1 MRFLGR
7 QLLAGYAALAL
18 AAFTVPALA
27 QTPSLG
33 DIAKKEQERRKGSK
47 QPAKVYTNED
57 LKGGGVPS
65 APPATDTGSADGAPP
80 AAAPA
85 DGSQAAPPDPAQ
97 KDAKP
102 ADKDAKSADKDAG
115 VASDPK
121 DEEGWR
127 TRITGA
133 RDEQRRNEVFAEALQ
148 SRINALTTDFAARD
162 NPVERTQIAD
172 ERQKAL
178 AELERVKNDIEKSK
192 KMIAEIEE
200 AARKAGVPPGWLR

>member
-1 MRFLGR
+1 MTFLWR
-7 QLLAGYAALAL
+7 QVLTGCAALAL
-18 AAFTVPALA
+18 VAVAVPAVA

-57 LKGGGVPS
+57 LKGGSLPS
-65 APPATDTGSADGAPP
+65 APPATETRSADGAPA

-85 DGSQAAPPDPAQ
+85 DGSPASSTDSAQ
-97 KDAKP
+97 KDT
-102 ADKDAKSADKDAG
+102 KSATKDAG
-115 VASDPK
+115 PASDVK
-121 DEEGWR
+121 DEVAWR
-127 TRITGA
+127 TEITSA

-178 AELERVKNDIEKSK
+178 ADLERVKNDVETSK
-192 KMIAEIEE
+192 KKIAAIEE
-200 AARKAGVPPGWLR
+200 NARKAGVPPGWLR

>member
-1 MRFLGR
+1 MKVLGR
-7 QLLAGYAALAL
+7 HLLTACAALAL
-18 AAFTVPALA
+18 VAFAGPVLA

-33 DIAKKEQERRKGSK
+33 DIAKKEQDRRKGAK
-47 QPAKVYTNED
+47 QPTKVYTNDD
-57 LKGGGVPS
+57 LKGGGLPS
-65 APPATDTGSADGAPP
+65 APPATDARPADGAPA

-85 DGSQAAPPDPAQ
+85 DGSQPAPADPAQ

-102 ADKDAKSADKDAG
+102 ADKDTGAAG
-115 VASDPK
+115 AK
-121 DEEGWR
+121 DEEAWR
-127 TRITGA
+127 SRITAA

-178 AELERVKNDIEKSK
+178 AELQRVKDDIDKSK
-192 KMIAEIEE
+192 KKVGEIEDE
-200 AARKAGVPPGWLR
+200 ARKAGVPPGWLR

>member
-1 MRFLGR
+1 MKFLGR
-7 QLLAGYAALAL
+7 QLLTGCAVLAL
-18 AAFTVPALA
+18 VAFAVPALA

-57 LKGGGVPS
+57 LKAVPG
-65 APPATDTGSADGAPP
+65 APATETGSSDGAP
-80 AAAPA
+80 AVAAPA
-85 DGSQAAPPDPAQ
+85 DSAQAASADSGQ
-97 KDAKP
+97 KEAKA

-115 VASDPK
+115 APPDAK
-121 DEEGWR
+121 DEEAWH
-127 TRITGA
+127 TRMTGA

-178 AELERVKNDIEKSK
+178 AELERVKNDIEKNK
-192 KMIAEIEE
+192 KTIAEIEE